1 MTDQDTISAQQET
14 TAQALD
20 GIRIVELGAGP
31 TTGLAAMIL
40 ADFGAQVI
48 SIEAPQ
54 PHPVAQLPGARMWQ
68 RGKHRL
74 TLDLETEAGKQ
85 TFHSLCAGADVL
97 LCNWLPKTLQAKKLD
112 YAELHKQHPQL
123 HYCHITGF
131 GSTGPMA
138 NCPGYEHVVAAYSG
152 RMQLF
157 TGIVERQGPVFSA
170 LQVGIHACVQSAVSG
185 ILAALYASADNRQGQ
200 LIETSVLQ
208 GMLPYEQGPMLGGQ
222 FREHFPDL
230 LPALASPTHEPPMP
244 SLFYHPAQAADGR
257 WMQFGNL
264 LPHLFDNFL
273 IATDL
278 IDVIADPDFNP
289 RQLLLKTPEKHEAFR
304 DRMLTRIAQRSS
316 ADWMADLIADGGV
329 VATVYQTT
337 QEALEDPDI
346 VANGH
351 VIKTAQGDTQ
361 LGPLA
366 RLTLTPAKPGQAV
379 EATDI
384 ASVVNNWADTPRAT
398 PEPSENQQLPLA
410 GVKVVEIATIIAA
423 PLGAS
428 FLADMGAEV
437 IKVEQVGGDPF
448 RGMLS
453 GIGSARVNPGKQSI
467 SVNMKSA
474 AGQQIVHKLIEDA
487 DIVIHN
493 YRPGV
498 PERLGIDY
506 ATLAAINP
514 GLVYLQCNGY
524 GPDGPGALRPSTHPI
539 PGAAMGGV
547 FYQMGEYVPDTPQ
560 TLENIRLW
568 TRRLMRANE
577 VNPDPNT
584 ALVVTSSVLLGLHA
598 RQNTGQGQQIF
609 IDMFGANAY
618 ANHDDFFD
626 YPDKPG
632 RALPDEAL
640 LGLGATYRLFECKDS
655 GWIFLALASEKDRQK
670 FRQILPTA
678 GIEPPA
684 ESVWESDENLLADSL
699 SGIFEQHP
707 AEYWQDLFVPAGVA
721 CVRASGPAPNEF
733 WLQDR
738 QTAACEFIAPAR
750 HPQWGDYLRH
760 GPMVKFNG
768 KTQPLGAAPLAG
780 EQNSKILTSLGYSKT
795 EIDQFAAEGVTWEP
809 S

>member
-1 MTDQDTISAQQET
+1 MPDQDGTNAKQEISAE
-14 TAQALD
+14 ALR
-20 GIRIVELGAGP
+20 GIRVLELGAGP
-31 TTGLAAMIL
+31 TTGLTAMIL
-40 ADFGAQVI
+40 ADFGAEVI
-48 SIEAPQ
+48 RIEAPQ
-54 PHPVAQLPGARMWQ
+54 AHPVAQLAGASMWH
-68 RGKHRL
+68 RGKHVL
-74 TLDLETEAGKQ
+74 PLDLAAEPDKQ
-85 TFHSLCAGADVL
+85 TFNNLCAGADVF
-97 LCNWLPKTLQAKKLD
+97 LCNWLPETLRSKQLD
-112 YAELHKQHPQL
+112 FAHLHEQHPHL

-131 GSTGPMA
+131 GGSGPMA

-157 TGIVERQGPVFSA
+157 AGIVDRPGPVFSA

-185 ILAALYASADNRQGQ
+185 ILAALYAGAGNGQGQ
-200 LIETSVLQ
+200 LIETSLLQ
-208 GMLPYEQGPMLGGQ
+208 GMLAYEQGPMLGGQ

-278 IDVIADPDFNP
+278 IDVVADADFNP
-289 RQLLLKTPEKHEAFR
+289 RQLLLRTPEKHEAFR
-304 DRMLTRIAQRSS
+304 DRMLTRIAERSS
-316 ADWMADLIADGGV
+316 AEWMTDLIADGGV

-337 QEALEDPDI
+337 QEAIQDPDI

-351 VIKTAQGDTQ
+351 VIKTAEGHTQ

-366 RLTLTPAKPGQAV
+366 RLTLTPAKPGREVAAA
-379 EATDI
+379 EI
-384 ASVVNNWADTPRAT
+384 NRVVKNWANTPRAV
-398 PEPSENQQLPLA
+398 PEKSAGQHLPLA

-467 SVNMKSA
+467 SLNMKSA
-474 AGQQIVHKLIEDA
+474 AGQKIVQELIKDA

-506 ATLAAINP
+506 AALSAINP

-524 GPDGPGALRPSTHPI
+524 GPNGPGALRPSTHPI

-560 TLENIRLW
+560 SLENIRLW

-584 ALVVTSSVLLGLHA
+584 ALVVTSSVLLGLLA
-598 RQNTGQGQQIF
+598 RQSTGHGQQIF

-632 RALPDEAL
+632 RPLPDKAL

-655 GWIFLALASEKDRQK
+655 GWIFLALATKKDRQR
-670 FRQILPTA
+670 FGRILQTS
-678 GIEPPA
+678 GIEPPS
-684 ESVWESDENLLADSL
+684 ENVWEESDGQLADTL
-699 SGIFEQHP
+699 SGIFVQHA

-721 CVRASGPAPNEF
+721 CVRASGPAPNDF
-733 WLQDR
+733 WLQDA
-738 QTAACEFIAPAR
+738 QTAACEFIAPAK

-760 GPMVKFNG
+760 GPMVKFNA
-768 KTQPLGAAPLAG
+768 KTQPLGAAPVAGGQNVEILA
-780 EQNSKILTSLGYSKT
+780 SLGYSAI
-795 EIDQFAAEGVTWEP
+795 EIDQFAAEGVTWQA